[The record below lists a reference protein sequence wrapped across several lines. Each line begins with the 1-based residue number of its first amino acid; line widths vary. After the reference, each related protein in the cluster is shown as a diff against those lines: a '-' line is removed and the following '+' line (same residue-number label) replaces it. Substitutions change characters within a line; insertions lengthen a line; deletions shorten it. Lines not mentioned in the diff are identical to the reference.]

1 MAGSKSRAWE
11 ADGSNQQQIRDEENI
26 LPAVSK
32 FCVRNLAIKG
42 KRKNE
47 SVGEATVTPPVSKAN
62 RRVGFVVKSF
72 NGFGLRRLDS
82 QLSALTFKLVS
93 IGIGCFKDVV
103 S

>member
-1 MAGSKSRAWE
+1 MG
-11 ADGSNQQQIRDEENI
+11 GISNGHVMQKIFFLHYLNWCKKI
-26 LPAVSK
+26 
-32 FCVRNLAIKG
+32 FAIKV

-47 SVGEATVTPPVSKAN
+47 SLGEATVTPPVSKAN

-82 QLSALTFKLVS
+82 HLLALTFKLVS
-93 IGIGCFKDVV
+93 IRIGCFKDVG